1 MQQGNKIS
9 GFLRMNEFSE
19 YLQLELKFILR
30 IYKQAILHVEIDDDR
45 CANSYDL
52 KSCKRFK
59 ISDFEGVKWD

>member
-1 MQQGNKIS
+1 
-9 GFLRMNEFSE
+9 MNEFSE
-19 YLQLELKFILR
+19 YLQLELKFIFR